1 MVERLVPLGEIV
13 ATHGLDGWL
22 KLNPFNPQTPRLAAG
37 RAVVL
42 EKADECFSHELEAGK
57 PHKHQFLIKLK
68 SVDTIDA
75 ATRWI
80 GATLTIP
87 ETELETPE
95 PGEYYLYQAI
105 GLEVVDLQG
114 RSIGTVTDV
123 LPTAGAGLYV
133 VRGPSKEHL
142 IPAVRDIIE
151 KIDFDT
157 GRMTVNLPEGL
168 LDL

>member
-1 MVERLVPLGEIV
+1 
-13 ATHGLDGWL
+13 
-22 KLNPFNPQTPRLAAG
+22 
-37 RAVVL
+37 
-42 EKADECFSHELEAGK
+42 
-57 PHKHQFLIKLK
+57 
-68 SVDTIDA
+68 
-75 ATRWI
+75 
-80 GATLTIP
+80 
-87 ETELETPE
+87 
-95 PGEYYLYQAI
+95 
-105 GLEVVDLQG
+105 LEVVDLQG